1 MAVLETEIWQGGP
14 TKRPHLTAAG
24 ALNADQTDKD
34 WKLKLRYGKLTTP
47 FHHYTAI
54 AEGVV
59 GKLAEGFSC
68 PPGTA
73 FMGMKTWASSTEE
86 SGDMITAFGSQIGF
100 TIIGDSDLRDRA
112 RTGRHVTSL
121 LVMTSNSRHLIQR
134 RTSKSRPN
142 ESGGLQRR
150 AKTRMSF

>member
-1 MAVLETEIWQGGP
+1 VAILETEIWQGGP

-24 ALNADQTDKD
+24 ALNAHQTDKN
-34 WKLKLRYGKLTTP
+34 WKLKLRYGKPTTP

-86 SGDMITAFGSQIGF
+86 SGDMITAIGSQIGF
-100 TIIGDSDLRDRA
+100 TITGDIQIYETEPEQPPRDKPFGYDIKFTPFDSEA
-112 RTGRHVTSL
+112 D
-121 LVMTSNSRHLIQR
+121 
-134 RTSKSRPN
+134 
-142 ESGGLQRR
+142 E
-150 AKTRMSF
+150 